1 MIDLLSFTEP
11 SIYILLSLVVL
22 GIIYTFKKWPYNY
35 LKQFGYPGPKPSFP
49 WGSLKEVRSKGK
61 FAIDAE
67 WMNKYGDVVGF
78 YLGRQPALLIGDP
91 EMLEQ
96 IMVKQFHNFTNRYKI
111 VPIDGLSK
119 KMILNA
125 KNEHWKFL
133 RTMLSPNFS
142 AKKLKEMQPLVRAA
156 ADNLEKTC
164 DKFEKTGED
173 MDVNR
178 LFGCFT
184 MDVIATTAF
193 GVEVDSQKN
202 PDNSFVRNATYLVRR
217 NRLASVFLISFIS
230 RTFFK
235 FLLYTRM
242 LSTRSRRF
250 FYDLCKKILAD
261 RKQASGQVRQDLL
274 QMMIDQQNDFTKE
287 QPEKN
292 AKNGD
297 VKNGGAN
304 NGDIMNGDATNDD
317 VPVPTKLIKRKLT
330 DEEIIAQSTIFF
342 LAGYET
348 TATALS
354 FMAYLLALH
363 QDIQDKVHEEIQSVI
378 GKETPDYN
386 SIQKLTYLSQ
396 CLSETL
402 RLYPIA
408 SSVLRKSKKQ
418 ITIKDWIIPANI
430 SINIPIYALHHSPK
444 YWPDPEKFDP
454 DRFSDEAQKT
464 HTKFAYLPFGAG
476 PRICIGLR
484 LAQMEVKFAMIK
496 ILATYRFVPCEKTEN
511 PIILNKQPLL
521 SAKNG
526 IWLKLERR

>member
-11 SIYILLSLVVL
+11 SIYLLISLVVL

-49 WGSLKEVRSKGK
+49 WGSLKEVQRKGK
-61 FAIDAE
+61 YAVDAE
-67 WMNKYGDVVGF
+67 WLNKYGDVVGF
-78 YLGRQPALLIGDP
+78 YLGRQPAVLIGDP

-96 IMVKQFHNFTNRYKI
+96 IMVKQFHNFTNRYKL
-111 VPIDGLSK
+111 VPMDSFST
-119 KMILNA
+119 KMVLNA
-125 KNEHWKFL
+125 KNEHWKYL
-133 RTMLSPNFS
+133 RTLLSPNFS
-142 AKKLKEMQPLVRAA
+142 AKKLKEMQPLVQTA
-156 ADNLEKTC
+156 ADNLDKTC
-164 DKFEKTGED
+164 NNFAKTGED
-173 MDVNR
+173 VDVNR

-193 GVEVDSQKN
+193 GVEVNSQKN
-202 PDNSFVRNATYLVRR
+202 PDNPFVKNATYLVRR
-217 NRLASVFLISFIS
+217 NRFASVFVIGFLS
-230 RTFFK
+230 RKFFK
-235 FLLYTRM
+235 FLLFTKV
-242 LSTRSRRF
+242 LATRSGKF

-261 RKQASGQVRQDLL
+261 RKQGNGQFRKDLL
-274 QMMIDQQNDFTKE
+274 QMMIDQQNDFTEE

-297 VKNGGAN
+297 VKNGN
-304 NGDIMNGDATNDD
+304 IMNGDATNDD
-317 VPVPTKLIKRKLT
+317 VPIPTKLVKRKLT

-348 TATALS
+348 TATTLS

-363 QDIQDKVHEEIQSVI
+363 QDIQDKVYQEIQSVI
-378 GKETPDYN
+378 GKEAPDYN
-386 SIQKLTYLSQ
+386 SVQKLTYLSQ

-408 SSVLRKSKKQ
+408 SSILRKSKKQ
-418 ITIKDWIIPANI
+418 ITIKNWTIPANI
-430 SINIPIYALHHSPK
+430 SINIPIHALHHNPK
-444 YWPDPEKFDP
+444 YWPNPEKFDP
-454 DRFSDEAQKT
+454 DRFSEEAQKT

-476 PRICIGLR
+476 PRICIGMR
-484 LAQMEVKFAMIK
+484 LAQMEVKFAMTE
-496 ILATYRFVPCEKTEN
+496 ILTKYKFVPSEKTEN